1 MYQYL
6 YVSSAVELFSEAQLS
21 DLLKTSRARNE
32 ASGLTG
38 LLLYVRGSFIQ
49 LLEGEREAVD
59 ATRTRIAA
67 DPRHRGMITLLEGD
81 CAQRDFP
88 DWAMGF
94 QRVNEAQAAQL
105 PGYSDFLRQSADPA
119 ATQSAA
125 RKLLEFFKEL
135 NG

>member
-6 YVSSAVELFSEAQLS
+6 YVSSAAELLSDAQL
-21 DLLKTSRARNE
+21 DELLETSRAHNE
-32 ASGLTG
+32 ASGVTG

-49 LLEGEREAVD
+49 LLEGDREAV
-59 ATRTRIAA
+59 ATTCARIAA

-88 DWAMGF
+88 TWTMGF
-94 QRVNEAQAAQL
+94 PRVDEARL
-105 PGYSDFLRQSADPA
+105 PGYSDFLRQAADPA

-135 NG
+135 NGRRA